1 MDQLNKAWNL
11 TQKAITEK
19 KKESKGKD
27 PCEEELKEKA
37 RIEGEQETTKKEL
50 VETENKLSAKLNI
63 IGNVIAADVPIS
75 KDEADNK
82 VTSTWGKPSDLVVDG
97 KTLGHLHH
105 HEIMQCLDIVE
116 LERGQKIAGHRG
128 FFLKGNGVLLN

>member
-1 MDQLNKAWNL
+1 M
-11 TQKAITEK
+11 
-19 KKESKGKD
+19 
-27 PCEEELKEKA
+27 KEKG
-37 RIEGEQETTKKEL
+37 RIEGEQETTKKDL

-75 KDEADNK
+75 NDEADNK